1 MKALSMMVEKE
12 SGDIS
17 KNVFGSV
24 WKAINSHGSIKLS
37 LSLPTTQDYASS
49 ITCLIA
55 SLSAD
60 TKTLSLDLCR
70 PTFQGFVTV
79 VSLLM

>member
-24 WKAINSHGSIKLS
+24 WKAINSHGSIKYELF
-37 LSLPTTQDYASS
+37 LLP
-49 ITCLIA
+49 
-55 SLSAD
+55 
-60 TKTLSLDLCR
+60 
-70 PTFQGFVTV
+70 
-79 VSLLM
+79 